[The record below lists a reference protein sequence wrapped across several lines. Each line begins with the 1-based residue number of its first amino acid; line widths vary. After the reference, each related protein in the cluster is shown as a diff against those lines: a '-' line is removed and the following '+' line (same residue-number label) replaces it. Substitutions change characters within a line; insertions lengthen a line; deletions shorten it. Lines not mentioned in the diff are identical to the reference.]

1 MLDVPGLFLSQLMG
15 IPQHA
20 TYKAVRREHQRL
32 VKVGSLPTAAVH
44 PDAVQATDGGPVSI
58 NMAPAFTNI
67 EGGVS
72 SYAVVGL
79 PPGLSMN
86 PGTGL
91 ISGTLPA
98 LASSGGL
105 NGVYAVTVTAND
117 GCSGIALQT
126 MHIHVRPAQADM
138 PTVKV
143 AT

>member
-1 MLDVPGLFLSQLMG
+1 MLDLPGSFLSQIMG

-20 TYKAVRREHQRL
+20 TYKAVKREHQRL
-32 VKVGSLPTAAVH
+32 VKANSLSTAAVN
-44 PDAVQATDGGPVSI
+44 PDTVHATDSGPVSI

-67 EGGVS
+67 DGGVP

-86 PGTGL
+86 PGTGV

-98 LASSGGL
+98 LASNGGS
-105 NGVYAVTVTAND
+105 NGVYTVTVTAND

-126 MHIHVRPAQADM
+126 MHIHVGQAQAET